1 MKGGK
6 APAECCIFVS
16 TKVLMFNV
24 SLGFAAFTK
33 AVRRLKECFMAIKVK
48 AMERQLKVGKDAGQ
62 YRFMMQAEIY
72 NTLTAQKVISEA
84 SVRSGIAEGALSA
97 AWDAIGQV
105 VKVWAT
111 EGHSIAI
118 PGLGSMRFGVRA
130 TTVDDVSKVSSNLIT
145 TRRVIF
151 TPSVEIKD
159 ELKSTSV
166 NITCYDRDGKIIKRV
181 TSSDPGEIEDPEDP
195 NNSGSENQNQN
206 QAPTGGVV
214 PGEGD

>member
-1 MKGGK
+1 
-6 APAECCIFVS
+6 
-16 TKVLMFNV
+16 
-24 SLGFAAFTK
+24 
-33 AVRRLKECFMAIKVK
+33 MAIKVK
-48 AMERQLKVGKDAGQ
+48 AVERQLKVGKDAGR
-62 YRFMMQAEIY
+62 YRFMLQAEIY

-84 SVRSGIAEGALSA
+84 AVRSGIPEGALSA

-118 PGLGSMRFGVRA
+118 PGLGRMRFGVRA
-130 TTVDDVSKVSSNLIT
+130 TTVDDVNKVSNGLIT

-151 TPSVEIKD
+151 SPSTEIKD
-159 ELKSTSV
+159 ELLNTSI

-181 TSSDPGEIEDPEDP
+181 TSTDPGTIEDPEDP
-195 NNSGSENQNQN
+195 TNSNSENQNQN
-206 QAPTGGVV
+206 NTQPSGDV

>member
-1 MKGGK
+1 
-6 APAECCIFVS
+6 
-16 TKVLMFNV
+16 
-24 SLGFAAFTK
+24 
-33 AVRRLKECFMAIKVK
+33 MAIKVK

-62 YRFMMQAEIY
+62 YRFMMQTEIY

-118 PGLGSMRFGVRA
+118 PGLGNMRFGVRA
-130 TTVDDVSKVSSNLIT
+130 TSVDDVNRVSSGQIT
-145 TRRVIF
+145 ARRVIF

-159 ELKSTSV
+159 ELKSTSI
-166 NITCYDRDGKIIKRV
+166 NITCFDRDGK
-181 TSSDPGEIEDPEDP
+181 IEDPEDP
-195 NNSGSENQNQN
+195 NNSSSENQNQN
-206 QAPTGGVV
+206 NTQPSGDV